1 MFDEVLSTPTA
12 HVGRIGRFAIFQ
24 IKLWIH
30 CFRLLKKNRSGQ
42 QAAAMSYY
50 TMFGL
55 VPLAVVMLMVF
66 QFLPAYKDAGQKI
79 KDSVYSQLHL
89 STIEYPDPANPSS
102 NIKLTDNL
110 DAIVDKVFAGFNQG
124 TIAILGAVFIIF
136 AALMMLSTIEG
147 AFDQIW
153 GVGRSRS
160 IIHRMVNYWALLTLG
175 PLLLATAIYVATK
188 YAAISQIQKTV
199 LSHTAPVVVSYFASV
214 AGFFLLYLLLPNTKV
229 KVRAAIWGAVVAA
242 IVWTLAKWGFKL
254 YVVKFIPYN
263 EVYGV
268 LGLIPLGI
276 FWIYLSWFIVLFGL
290 QLTYTTQHLSSLDA
304 AEIAAAQKQEE
315 YFIAN
320 DLTIMNMVGEIA
332 SAFKAGDG
340 AVEAE
345 TISSKLNMPPEF
357 AEKVLSRLVAR
368 GILARASEPKDGFLP
383 AKSPDDMKL
392 SEIAAAISLAGF
404 GQSADVPAGLRKVA
418 QSQQE
423 MFSQFNVTQLIRNE
437 DNQTG

>member
-1 MFDEVLSTPTA
+1 MFDKVLSTPTA
-12 HVGRIGRFAIFQ
+12 QVGRIGRFAIFQ

-50 TMFGL
+50 TMFGI

-66 QFLPAYKDAGQKI
+66 QFIPAYKDAGQKI

-89 STIEYPDPANPSS
+89 STIEYPDPANPDS

-110 DAIVDKVFAGFNQG
+110 DAIVAKVFAGFNQG
-124 TIAILGAVFIIF
+124 TIAILGVVLIIF
-136 AALMMLSTIEG
+136 AALMMLLTIEA

-160 IIHRMVNYWALLTLG
+160 IVHRIVNYWALLTLG
-175 PLLLATAIYVATK
+175 PLLLATAIYVTTK
-188 YAAISQIQKTV
+188 YAAINQIQKTV

-242 IVWTLAKWGFKL
+242 IAWTLTKWVFKL

-276 FWIYLSWFIVLFGL
+276 FWIYLGWLIVLFGL
-290 QLTYTTQHLSSLDA
+290 QLTYTTQHLSTLDA

-315 YFIAN
+315 FFIAS

-332 SAFKAGDG
+332 AAFKSGDG
-340 AVEAE
+340 AVETE
-345 TISSKLNMPPEF
+345 TISSKLNMPPDF
-357 AEKVLSRLVAR
+357 AEKILSHLVAR
-368 GILARASEPKDGFLP
+368 GILVRVSEPKDGFLP
-383 AKSPDDMKL
+383 AKSPDDMQL
-392 SEIAAAISLAGF
+392 SEIAAAIAVAGF
-404 GQSADVPAGLRKVA
+404 GQSPDLPAGMRKIA

-423 MFSQFNVTQLIRNE
+423 MFAQFSVSQLIRNE
-437 DNQTG
+437 ENPPG